1 MFTHW
6 QYKQNPDMKEVLLAT
21 KGKTL
26 VEASPRD
33 RLWGVGLG
41 QGNQKI
47 HDKTKWR
54 GKNLL
59 GYILTEVRDQLLK
72 EESG

>member
-6 QYKQNPDMKEVLLAT
+6 QYKQNPEMKDELLAT

-41 QGNQKI
+41 QHNQKI
-47 HDKTKWR
+47 RDKTMWR

-59 GYILTEVRDQLLK
+59 GYILTEVRDHLLK
-72 EESG
+72 V